1 TVSMGVST
9 RLAALPAAQP
19 KDDREGLPL
28 PDVLTLSSDT
38 KKGNPI
44 QLPSAMLRP
53 DDARSKTTLT
63 RSDAQHSARAVPATR
78 LQRLTCHTSARFRVP
93 APQAGYT
100 RRPAEGQVIASRFP
114 AAFRLPAF

>member
-1 TVSMGVST
+1 MGVST

-63 RSDAQHSARAVPATR
+63 RSDAQQLATLPVARKLTR
-78 LQRLTCHTSARFRVP
+78 RCCHTLRELGKEAL
-93 APQAGYT
+93 Q
-100 RRPAEGQVIASRFP
+100 P
-114 AAFRLPAF
+114 AA

>member
-1 TVSMGVST
+1 MGVST

-63 RSDAQHSARAVPATR
+63 RSDAQHTHPESAGRMWV
-78 LQRLTCHTSARFRVP
+78 V
-93 APQAGYT
+93 
-100 RRPAEGQVIASRFP
+100 
-114 AAFRLPAF
+114 LPALLPWF

>member
-1 TVSMGVST
+1 HPGHSNCPPASCRSTSASSLPTVSMGVST

-63 RSDAQHSARAVPATR
+63 RSDAQQTGRTAPRTR
-78 LQRLTCHTSARFRVP
+78 PRP
-93 APQAGYT
+93 
-100 RRPAEGQVIASRFP
+100 RR
-114 AAFRLPAF
+114 

>member
-63 RSDAQHSARAVPATR
+63 RSDAQHRFWMTKMSSTARPESEAIAPPPSRPRACFASPCLVITPPTPHD
-78 LQRLTCHTSARFRVP
+78 THRVP
-93 APQAGYT
+93 PT
-100 RRPAEGQVIASRFP
+100 S
-114 AAFRLPAF
+114 L